1 MKYALLKFI
10 NHSALTLNLTFVAI
24 IFAASIIVPIILRL
38 MHKGAGELR
47 EGCVIFGTIISGF
60 LYLAVTS
67 SPNITILG
75 DLEIL
80 GFLLLCVMAL
90 AVILLIIFGA
100 VKFLDW
106 LEDL

>member
-10 NHSALTLNLTFVAI
+10 NHSALTLNLTIVAI

-38 MHKGAGELR
+38 MHKGDGQLR
-47 EGCVIFGTIISGF
+47 KYCVILGALASFALFGI
-60 LYLAVTS
+60 VTS
-67 SPNITILG
+67 YPNITILG
-75 DLEIL
+75 DLKTL
-80 GFLLLCVMAL
+80 GTLLLCVMVL
-90 AVILLIIFGA
+90 AVILLIIFGV